1 MNKEFLKLSIDKL
14 VYGGYGI
21 SFHKGKTYFV
31 RYAAPKELIKAE
43 ILKEKKDYNE
53 ATVKEIL
60 LPSNSRREPPCRYY
74 GFCGGCQLQHI
85 EYESQLR
92 AKEEILVE
100 SLRRIGKIKDVN
112 LLETIPSP
120 DEFNYRIRVQFKV
133 GGKKLGFFGWDS
145 TEVVDISEC
154 PILHPRL
161 NEMIPHLKEMIKE
174 VNDIRE
180 IHLLYSPFR
189 DEYLCKIVT
198 TTSLTKEDLT
208 RLKDL
213 FLGNKVVGVGNYSR
227 MRHGLHRRSAVGRDH
242 TYIKVGDYTFRVS
255 NDSFLQANYNLWS
268 AMIDTVTDDISFKKA
283 LDLHCGIGF
292 FTLPLAKRGHFIE
305 GSDVNVKAINDAD
318 YNKTLNGID
327 NVSFTKAS
335 AYNQLK
341 SRLGELIDLV
351 VLDPPRSGLDNGEV
365 ELLSSLK
372 PERIIYISCNPST
385 LARDVGALVNK
396 GYKLKSTRLID
407 LFPQSYHIESIST
420 LELIK

>member
-1 MNKEFLKLSIDKL
+1 L
-14 VYGGYGI
+14 
-21 SFHKGKTYFV
+21 TY
-31 RYAAPKELIKAE
+31 R
-43 ILKEKKDYNE
+43 N
-53 ATVKEIL
+53 
-60 LPSNSRREPPCRYY
+60 
-74 GFCGGCQLQHI
+74 
-85 EYESQLR
+85 
-92 AKEEILVE
+92 
-100 SLRRIGKIKDVN
+100 
-112 LLETIPSP
+112 
-120 DEFNYRIRVQFKV
+120 
-133 GGKKLGFFGWDS
+133 
-145 TEVVDISEC
+145 
-154 PILHPRL
+154 
-161 NEMIPHLKEMIKE
+161 
-174 VNDIRE
+174 
-180 IHLLYSPFR
+180 

-365 ELLSSLK
+365 S
-372 PERIIYISCNPST
+372 IYHAI
-385 LARDVGALVNK
+385 
-396 GYKLKSTRLID
+396 
-407 LFPQSYHIESIST
+407 PQPLQGT
-420 LELIK
+420 